1 MKLEIRT
8 ILNSNL
14 SKTFIMF
21 FTTFLMYSCSCNM
34 KQDNLKSII
43 YDEDLYYNEIILPLV
58 ISTSD
63 SLVNIVC
70 TTKNNILTEIKDIY
84 GGRVAKDLLYKSV
97 KSKFPIEVSLQYY
110 KKSKNKRVF
119 MDNNI
124 YDIYRQKGISAVI
137 NKFFKKINGSLVLSD
152 SEEMFPIKDTE
163 IYKGFGHDINI
174 EFIVYLLSMHDIYL
188 HYLWLDECGII
199 RVSIAENISNMS
211 LIND

>member
-14 SKTFIMF
+14 SKTLIMF
-21 FTTFLMYSCSCNM
+21 FTTFLMNSCSCNM
-34 KQDNLKSII
+34 KQDNLKNII
-43 YDEDLYYNEIILPLV
+43 YDKDLYYNEIILPLV

-70 TTKNNILTEIKDIY
+70 TTKNDIFTELEDIY
-84 GGRVAKDLLYKSV
+84 GGIVAKDLLYKSV
-97 KSKFPIEVSLQYY
+97 KSKLPIEVSLQYY

-124 YDIYRQKGISAVI
+124 YDIYSQKGISAVI
-137 NKFFKKINGSLVLSD
+137 SNFFKNINGSLVLSD
-152 SEEMFPIKDTE
+152 SEEMFSIKNTE
-163 IYKGFGHDINI
+163 VYKGFGHDINM
-174 EFIVYLLSMHDIYL
+174 EFIAYLLSMHNIYL